1 MLALRTSSSFI
12 RSSIKC
18 CRIAAPGS
26 KTRRPVSRVLFAVL
40 PRSGSHSS
48 GMPVARHLTRHTRG
62 TGVKQPICAPYSVL
76 LRAGFTVPVLSP
88 GLRWALTPPFHPYL
102 FEKGRFAFTLTS
114 PEGEAVCFLW
124 HFPSAHAGRPLAV
137 ALFPWSPDFPPV
149 RSYPRTSG
157 CPAVWSRRGYR
168 RKTCSAPVMLQS
180 PEKSGVRFSRKARI
194 ASAWSFDWL
203 ASRN

>member
-1 MLALRTSSSFI
+1 MSFHGVSYAGGQCVHIASRFPAIDSRAGDQPLLALRASSSFI

-18 CRIAAPGS
+18 CHMAAPGS

-48 GMPVARHLTRHTRG
+48 GMPVTRHLTRHTRG

-102 FEKGRFAFTLTS
+102 
-114 PEGEAVCFLW
+114 
-124 HFPSAHAGRPLAV
+124 
-137 ALFPWSPDFPPV
+137 
-149 RSYPRTSG
+149 
-157 CPAVWSRRGYR
+157 SRRGGGLLSVALSLGSR
-168 RKTCSAPVMLQS
+168 RAAVSRRPVSLEPGLSSSTQL
-180 PEKSGVRFSRKARI
+180 PAHQRLPGRLV
-194 ASAWSFDWL
+194 
-203 ASRN
+203 